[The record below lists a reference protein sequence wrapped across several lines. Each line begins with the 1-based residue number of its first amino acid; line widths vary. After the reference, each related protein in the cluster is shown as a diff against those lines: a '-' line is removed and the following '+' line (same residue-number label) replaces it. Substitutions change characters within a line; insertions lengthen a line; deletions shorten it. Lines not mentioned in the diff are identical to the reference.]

1 MSDLEQS
8 GAGRGRDAAETARA
22 LVEAAF
28 AGRYEEA
35 AAYCTPDLELRIE
48 GTQTVHGHEGLRH
61 LLEFNAEVSANVR
74 VEIHHVLASGDTAAL
89 NRTTHLTIGGR
100 DLALEVGSF
109 FELRDGLV
117 CRWVDYQDMRIVTEA
132 LGH

>member
-35 AAYCTPDLELRIE
+35 AAHCTPDVELRIE
-48 GTQTVHGHEGLRH
+48 GTQTVHGHDGLRH
-61 LLEFNAEVSANVR
+61 LLEFNAEVTTNVR
-74 VEIHHVLASGDTAAL
+74 VEIHHVLASENAAAL
-89 NRTTHLTIGGR
+89 NRTTYLTIGGK

-109 FELRDGLV
+109 FDFRDGLV
-117 CRWVDYQDMRIVTEA
+117 RRWVDYQDMRIVTEA